1 MQENNEIDELILSG
15 ALEPAGIDPDTGEML
30 YNFTNKLKDIHPLLH
45 KEVNNLFSSHVMKLW
60 ELGMVTMNVMDEN
73 PIVNLTEKAFDKNL
87 IASLDEDIA
96 YTLKEI
102 KRSLVRE

>member
-15 ALEPAGIDPDTGEML
+15 ALEPAGIDPETGEML
-30 YNFTNKLKDIHPLLH
+30 YSFTNKLKDINPLLH
-45 KEVNNLFSSHVMKLW
+45 KEVNNMFSSHMMKLW
-60 ELGMVTMNVMDEN
+60 ELGMVNMNVADKN
-73 PIVNLTEKAFDKNL
+73 PIVELTPQAFDKDL

-102 KRSLVRE
+102 KRSLTRK